1 MNARMPERKSI
12 SIQGKRRR
20 KDLTAR
26 TLRKNAEGTEK
37 SREERRR
44 AEKSRQDGGV
54 TKSKEQT
61 RATTD

>member
-44 AEKSRQDGGV
+44 VGRMAVLQRARI
-54 TKSKEQT
+54 QT
-61 RATTD
+61 